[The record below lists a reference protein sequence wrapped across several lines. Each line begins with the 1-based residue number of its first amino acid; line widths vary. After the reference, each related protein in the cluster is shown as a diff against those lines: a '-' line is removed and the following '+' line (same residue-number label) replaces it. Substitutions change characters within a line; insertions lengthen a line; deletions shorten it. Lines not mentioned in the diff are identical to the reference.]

1 MFFIVS
7 IFIKVLLE
15 LVFNSF
21 FVVLFYSIYVSL
33 LYYNIYN
40 YTMLAARHR
49 SNKFVVVP
57 YLVTATRCTLLV
69 LRYSYIMYI
78 VKKLCGS
85 VVPLTLQY
93 RDEHVCAWIFSIE
106 SLNFINTSPLAVLSI
121 RC

>member
-21 FVVLFYSIYVSL
+21 FVVVFYVSLLLSL

-57 YLVTATRCTLLV
+57 YL
-69 LRYSYIMYI
+69 
-78 VKKLCGS
+78 
-85 VVPLTLQY
+85 
-93 RDEHVCAWIFSIE
+93 
-106 SLNFINTSPLAVLSI
+106 
-121 RC
+121 